1 MQIAPVFYSSRKAS
15 AGCTRMACRAGNQ
28 MPMSIIKA
36 IKKQVAKQETAP
48 ATPAVATPATPSV
61 QPQASHPFHIIVA
74 GGIGLKDAE
83 AMAEQLKAK
92 GFAEAKALNSDGKI
106 RVSIRSFENRE
117 EATRQLLELRKNE
130 TYKNAWLL
138 AK

>member
-1 MQIAPVFYSSRKAS
+1 MPLWQAGSCSMTLSGSGSWQGGKSSEE
-15 AGCTRMACRAGNQ
+15 CRPN
-28 MPMSIIKA
+28 
-36 IKKQVAKQETAP
+36 
-48 ATPAVATPATPSV
+48 
-61 QPQASHPFHIIVA
+61 HPFHIIVA

-92 GFAEAKALNSDGKI
+92 GFAEAKALNSDGKV
-106 RVSIRSFENRE
+106 RVSIRSFGNRE
-117 EATRQLLELRKNE
+117 EATKQLLELRKNE